1 MSGYTKN
8 KPPKASYSKINTY
21 NGCGWRYYLTYEQN
35 YFFFG
40 ESLSADFGALVHY
53 FEQKIFETL
62 KKGKPVDYESI
73 REEFKTINIPKKD
86 KFDTEGGIYG
96 TDILLKKYG
105 KEYYETDDLGDSY
118 SSRAEKYLNIG
129 MYRLEDYLKEN
140 PDLYPWAAEFYFSV
154 LFEGYC
160 FSGHIDRIFYNEK
173 TDKYIIEDIK
183 TKSKPFKDKELV
195 TPLQFVIYCMG
206 MKEGLDIPYEKI
218 SCRYD
223 LPFLNIKQ
231 DAEKGFV
238 SRGIEKLKKI
248 LNRIKEKDWAPH
260 PSALCYYCPYC
271 NINPDQPEGAED
283 LCPYYSLWTPEKASQ
298 DVASDWEG
306 FDKHEDVMRE
316 FLKEHGKKIQVKKV
330 VDDFDFEF

>member
-96 TDILLKKYG
+96 TNILLKKYG
-105 KEYYETDDLGDSY
+105 QEYYETDDLGDSY

-195 TPLQFVIYCMG
+195 TPLQFAIYCMG

-248 LNRIKEKDWAPH
+248 LNGIKEKDWTPH

-316 FLKEHGKKIQVKKV
+316 FLKEYGKKIQVKKV

>member
-8 KPPKASYSKINTY
+8 KPPKASYSKVNTY
-21 NGCGWRYYLTYEQN
+21 DGCGWRYYLTYEQN

-40 ESLSADFGALVHY
+40 ESLSADFGSLVHY
-53 FEQKIFETL
+53 FEQKIFEAL
-62 KKGKPVDYESI
+62 KKGNPVDYESI

-86 KFDTEGGIYG
+86 RFDTEGGIYG
-96 TDILLKKYG
+96 TDILLEKYG
-105 KEYYETDDLGDSY
+105 KEYYETDELGDSY
-118 SSRAEKYLNIG
+118 FSKAEKYLNTG

-140 PDLYPWAAEFYFSV
+140 PDLCPWAAEFYFSV

-183 TKSKPFKDKELV
+183 TKAKPFKDKELV
-195 TPLQFVIYCMG
+195 TPLQFAIYCMG
-206 MKEGLDIPYEKI
+206 MKEGLDIPYEKM

-223 LPFLNIKQ
+223 LPFLNMKQ

-238 SRGIEKLKKI
+238 SRGIAKLEKI
-248 LNRIKEKDWAPH
+248 LKGIKEKDWTPH

-271 NINPDQPEGAED
+271 NANPGQPEGAEN
-283 LCPYYSLWTPEKASQ
+283 LCPYYSLWTPEKKSQ
-298 DVASDWEG
+298 DVASEWEG

-316 FLKEHGKKIQVKKV
+316 FLKEYGKKIQVKKV

>member
-8 KPPKASYSKINTY
+8 KLPKASYSKINTY
-21 NGCGWRYYLTYEQN
+21 DGCGWRYYLTYEQN

-40 ESLSADFGALVHY
+40 ESLAADFGALIHY

-62 KKGKPVDYESI
+62 KKGEPVDYESI
-73 REEFKTINIPKKD
+73 REEFKTINIVKKD
-86 KFDTEGGIYG
+86 RFDTEGGIYG
-96 TDILLKKYG
+96 TDVLLKKYG
-105 KEYYETDDLGDSY
+105 KDFYETDELGDSY
-118 SSRAEKYLNIG
+118 LLKAEKYLNTG

-173 TDKYIIEDIK
+173 TDRYIIEDIK

-195 TPLQFVIYCMG
+195 TPLQFAIYCMG
-206 MKEGLDIPYEKI
+206 MKEGLDIPYEKM

-223 LPFLNIKQ
+223 LPFLNMKQ
-231 DAEKGFV
+231 DAEKGFIN
-238 SRGIEKLKKI
+238 RGIAKLEKI
-248 LNRIKEKDWAPH
+248 LKGIKEKDWTPK

-271 NINPDQPEGAED
+271 NANPGQPEGAED
-283 LCPYYSLWTPEKASQ
+283 LCPYYSLWTPEKRTQ
-298 DVASDWEG
+298 DVVSDWKG
-306 FDKHEDVMRE
+306 FDKHEEVMRE

-330 VDDFDFEF
+330 VDEFDFEF